1 MKVSANFSLTSEQT
15 PTRVIYKGFNK
26 EQLQKLTLDSCRDTG
41 VREKQ
46 KTKKKNGSQIS
57 THHKGFIFVL
67 CSVSL
72 GDNYLLT

>member
-46 KTKKKNGSQIS
+46 KNKKKKTDLRSPHIIKDSSLFYVQ
-57 THHKGFIFVL
+57 
-67 CSVSL
+67 SV
-72 GDNYLLT
+72 